1 MSASL
6 FSDDLWF
13 VDKHLDV
20 EYQTYR
26 LLAYL
31 QHVKSYFTQIK
42 LYPHLR
48 DLIKHYEFVDNI
60 NSKIDEIKRKL
71 NNDSEDEITSYI
83 YEITDITKIETKKV
97 IDEGITLFNV
107 VLSGITYEAIGVVP
121 EYKDDGYI
129 ITSYN
134 KIDYVDILRFQ
145 ISKLVDY
152 DKFYIVN
159 VEFFERLS
167 NVSMLFKAPEFL
179 KSYLL
184 DRYWDMPNPL
194 VLYIRLDYYVPLHET
209 LIPIIKRVLPVWI
222 RRT

>member
-1 MSASL
+1 M
-6 FSDDLWF
+6 FSNDLWF

-42 LYPHLR
+42 LYPYLR

-60 NSKIDEIKRKL
+60 NSKIDEIRRKL
-71 NNDSEDEITSYI
+71 NSDLDDEITSYI
-83 YEITDITKIETKKV
+83 YDITNITKIETKKV
-97 IDEGITLFNV
+97 IDEGVTLFKV
-107 VLSGITYEAIGVVP
+107 VLGGITYEAIGIVP
-121 EYKDDGYI
+121 KYKDDGYI

-145 ISKLVDY
+145 ISKIVDY

-167 NVSMLFKAPEFL
+167 NVSRLFRAPEFL
-179 KSYLL
+179 KAYLL
-184 DRYWDMPNPL
+184 GRYWNMPNPL

-222 RRT
+222 RRS

>member
-6 FSDDLWF
+6 FSNDLWF
-13 VDKHLDV
+13 VEKHLDV

-31 QHVKSYFTQIK
+31 QNVKSYFTQIK
-42 LYPHLR
+42 LYPYLR
-48 DLIKHYEFVDNI
+48 DLIKHYEFIDNI

-71 NNDSEDEITSYI
+71 NNDLDDEITSYI
-83 YEITDITKIETKKV
+83 YEITDVTKIETKKV
-97 IDEGITLFNV
+97 IDEGMKLFNV
-107 VLSGITYEAIGVVP
+107 VLRSITYEAIGIVP
-121 EYKDDGYI
+121 DYKDDGYI

-167 NVSMLFKAPEFL
+167 NVSRLFKAPEFL
-179 KSYLL
+179 KAYLL

-194 VLYIRLDYYVPLHET
+194 VLYIRVDYYVPLHET

-222 RRT
+222 QRI

>member
-1 MSASL
+1 MSTSL
-6 FSDDLWF
+6 FSNDLWF
-13 VDKHLDV
+13 IEKHLDV

-31 QHVKSYFTQIK
+31 QHVKNHFTQIK

-48 DLIKHYEFVDNI
+48 DLIKHYEFIDDISN
-60 NSKIDEIKRKL
+60 KMDEIKEKL
-71 NNDSEDEITSYI
+71 GSDLDDAIAAYM
-83 YEITDITKIETKKV
+83 YEITEITKTETRKA
-97 IDEGITLFNV
+97 IDEGVSLFNV
-107 VLSGITYEAIGVVP
+107 VLGNMTYETVGIVP

-159 VEFFERLS
+159 VEFSERLS
-167 NVSMLFKAPEFL
+167 NVSMLFRAPEFL
-179 KSYLL
+179 KAYLL

-194 VLYIRLDYYVPLHET
+194 VLYITLDYYVPLHET

-222 RRT
+222 QRT

>member
-6 FSDDLWF
+6 FSNDLWF

-42 LYPHLR
+42 LYPYLR

-60 NSKIDEIKRKL
+60 NSKIDEIRRKL
-71 NNDSEDEITSYI
+71 NSDLDDEITSYI

-97 IDEGITLFNV
+97 IDEGVTLFKV
-107 VLSGITYEAIGVVP
+107 VLGGITYEAIGIVP
-121 EYKDDGYI
+121 KYKDDGYI

-134 KIDYVDILRFQ
+134 KIDYVDILRFK

-167 NVSMLFKAPEFL
+167 NVSRLFRAPEFL
-179 KSYLL
+179 KAYLL
-184 DRYWDMPNPL
+184 GRYWNMPNPL

-222 RRT
+222 RRS